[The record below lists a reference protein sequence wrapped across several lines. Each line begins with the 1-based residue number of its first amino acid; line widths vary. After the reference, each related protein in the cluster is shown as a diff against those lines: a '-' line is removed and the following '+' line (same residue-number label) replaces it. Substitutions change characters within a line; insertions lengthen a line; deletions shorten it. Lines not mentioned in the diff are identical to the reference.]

1 MSFEK
6 RVNEERN
13 AKGFRRSFSRTEP
26 KTEEELDNKVRIRRK
41 IRSVILYGVLAAA
54 SIAGLLY
61 LTHIRSMGEVIL
73 RPAVVATREIEAGTL
88 IHQEEMASYFT
99 VREINQ
105 DYGYEGILADLS
117 LLSDE
122 NGIFITSHLSANQP
136 LTAEDFKDDGEY
148 RERYQD
154 AVIKGLAVSRFSD
167 AVCGILRSGDVIDIF
182 ALDAATGENICILR
196 DVYVDSAFDSA
207 GAEIPP
213 EDEALVATAVNV
225 LLTSEQLDIL
235 GRYETSEELSFVK
248 TRDVL

>member
-6 RVNEERN
+6 REKRAEKV
-13 AKGFRRSFSRTEP
+13 

-41 IRSVILYGVLAAA
+41 LRSVILYGALAAA

-61 LTHIRSMGEVIL
+61 LTHIRSRGEVIL
-73 RPAVVATREIEAGTL
+73 RPAVVAIREIEEGTL
-88 IHQEEMASYFT
+88 IHMEEMPSYFT

-105 DYGYEGILADLS
+105 DYGYEGIVADPNI
-117 LLSDE
+117 LSDE
-122 NGIFITSHLSANQP
+122 KGIFITSHLSANQP
-136 LTAEDFKDDGEY
+136 LTIADFKGDGEY
-148 RERYQD
+148 RQRYQN
-154 AVIKGLAVSRFSD
+154 AVVKGLAVSRFSD

-182 ALDAATGENICILR
+182 VLDAATGENICILR

-207 GAEIPP
+207 GAEIAP

-225 LLTSEQLDIL
+225 LLTSEQLEVL
-235 GRYETSEELSFVK
+235 RKYEGGSLTFVK